1 MKNDL
6 HIVEVKVRLT
16 ERQAFL
22 LEALSRYH
30 DTPRAVIARD
40 FIQQALE
47 TVTPAKAS
55 HETAMA

>member
-1 MKNDL
+1 MSKDL
-6 HIVEVKVRLT
+6 HVVEVKVRLT
-16 ERQAFL
+16 EKQAAL

-47 TVTPAKAS
+47 AVTPKAS
-55 HETAMA
+55 QETSVA